1 VAGVTVGD
9 FLVHVGSPTRP
20 KDDRSPGDDT
30 HLKWLREVLPMFDD
44 LKFLWVM
51 TSSKAT
57 DKGLAHLADVA
68 QLEQLDL
75 DESRVPAPACDI

>member
-1 VAGVTVGD
+1 
-9 FLVHVGSPTRP
+9 
-20 KDDRSPGDDT
+20 
-30 HLKWLREVLPMFDD
+30 MFDD